1 VGEARA
7 GQALPLQYR
16 LVVKRYIYMGL
27 EDSKDLST
35 CGDERVIRSVDRVYD
50 RYVTME
56 GSQGSDTLS
65 ETWSELLGIYPLEN
79 LVDGEGV
86 ERVEGVTASA
96 VPIGLSEP
104 SSFVED
110 PWSELLHAQGVGMV
124 DLQRSGLA
132 TVHVSLSEVEVE
144 QVLQINYAG
153 ADS

>member
-1 VGEARA
+1 
-7 GQALPLQYR
+7 
-16 LVVKRYIYMGL
+16 
-27 EDSKDLST
+27 
-35 CGDERVIRSVDRVYD
+35 
-50 RYVTME
+50 ME

-65 ETWSELLGIYPLEN
+65 ETWNELLGIHPLEN
-79 LVDGEGV
+79 LVDGERV
-86 ERVEGVTASA
+86 EGVEGVTASA
-96 VPIGLSEP
+96 VPTGLSEP